1 MRHTLFNPRYLRQ
14 TALAGLVAGLAAC
27 ATPPPDTEASANT
40 AGSPP
45 DTVAPKTSAA
55 EPRGTL
61 AALREEL
68 TATGVTVSD
77 TPEGHLKVSIPGDTS
92 FGLGRT
98 TVGPAFGR
106 LLNSMADALNKHP
119 NTVIEIVGHTDAT
132 GTDAVN
138 LAVSKRRA
146 ESTRDHL
153 VGRNVAADRIKT
165 QGWGSDQPVA
175 DNNTAQGRAA
185 NRRVEIFVSER

>member
-1 MRHTLFNPRYLRQ
+1 VPGAAAPQAVPAEQRETLATLRQ
-14 TALAGLVAGLAAC
+14 ELA
-27 ATPPPDTEASANT
+27 
-40 AGSPP
+40 
-45 DTVAPKTSAA
+45 
-55 EPRGTL
+55 
-61 AALREEL
+61 
-68 TATGVTVSD
+68 ATGVTVSD

-119 NTVIEIVGHTDAT
+119 NTAIEIVGHTDAT

-138 LAVSKRRA
+138 LVVSKRRA
-146 ESTRDHL
+146 DSTRDYL
-153 VGRNVAADRIKT
+153 VSRNVAADRIKT